1 MKKVALTTF
10 ILLSIFGVGALSLL
24 QSDKQQETTSNHS
37 QSQQDIAADVS
48 SPKDFFEYSLSRLG
62 EEDLDTIKAEVNDDT
77 LAKQTLN
84 IDAKLFQTYLSYKQA
99 LSALEPFEHNQLT
112 LEQLTKLN
120 EAILNLQLQ
129 YFSEVQI
136 AQLFDEENRLRQLA
150 LEKLTIKKQAS
161 DIESQT
167 HLLNQALSEQ
177 PDYIRE
183 SERNNALAEQLE
195 QASQLDSQDKYIA
208 RVALVGDAGAQRLQ
222 KLDEQRASFETQL
235 ATYLKQRQ
243 EILNRDFLGQD
254 EKEAEI
260 IALRKQSFD
269 AAQWRRIEALERI
282 HDSQN

>member
-24 QSDKQQETTSNHS
+24 QSDKQQEITSSHS

-112 LEQLTKLN
+112 IEQLTMLN

-254 EKEAEI
+254 EKLAEI

-269 AAQWRRIEALERI
+269 ATQWRRIEALERI

>member
-24 QSDKQQETTSNHS
+24 QSDKQQEITSSHS

-112 LEQLTKLN
+112 IEQLTMLN

-254 EKEAEI
+254 EKQAEI

-269 AAQWRRIEALERI
+269 ATQWRRIEALERI

>member
-10 ILLSIFGVGALSLL
+10 ILLSMFGVGALSLL
-24 QSDKQQETTSNHS
+24 QSDKQQEINSS
-37 QSQQDIAADVS
+37 QSPSQQDIAADVS

-167 HLLNQALSEQ
+167 LLLNQALSEQ

-183 SERNNALAEQLE
+183 SERNNTLAEQLE

-243 EILNRDFLGQD
+243 DILNRDSLGQD
-254 EKEAEI
+254 EKQAEI

>member
-10 ILLSIFGVGALSLL
+10 ILLSMFGMGALSLL

-112 LEQLTKLN
+112 LEQLTMLN

-183 SERNNALAEQLE
+183 SERNNALTEQLE

-243 EILNRDFLGQD
+243 DILNRDSLGQD
-254 EKEAEI
+254 EKQAEI

>member
-24 QSDKQQETTSNHS
+24 QSDKQQEIASNHS

-62 EEDLDTIKAEVNDDT
+62 EEDLDTIKAEVNEDT

-99 LSALEPFEHNQLT
+99 LSALEPFDHNQLT
-112 LEQLTKLN
+112 LEQLTMLN

-136 AQLFDEENRLRQLA
+136 TQLFDEENRLRQLA

-243 EILNRDFLGQD
+243 DILNRDFLGQD
-254 EKEAEI
+254 EKQAEI

-269 AAQWRRIEALERI
+269 ATQWRRIEALERI

>member
-24 QSDKQQETTSNHS
+24 QSDKQQEIASNHS

-84 IDAKLFQTYLSYKQA
+84 IDAQLFQTYLSYKQA

-112 LEQLTKLN
+112 LEQLTMLN

-129 YFSEVQI
+129 YFNEVQI

-195 QASQLDSQDKYIA
+195 RASQLDSQDKYIA

-235 ATYLKQRQ
+235 TTYLKQRQ
-243 EILNRDFLGQD
+243 DILNRDFLGQD
-254 EKEAEI
+254 EKQAEI

-269 AAQWRRIEALERI
+269 ATQWRRIEALERI

>member
-1 MKKVALTTF
+1 MKKVALITF
-10 ILLSIFGVGALSLL
+10 ILLSMFGVGALSLL

-48 SPKDFFEYSLSRLG
+48 SPRDFFEYSLSRLG

-112 LEQLTKLN
+112 LEQLTMLN

-183 SERNNALAEQLE
+183 SERNNALTEQLE
-195 QASQLDSQDKYIA
+195 RASQLDSQDKYIA

-254 EKEAEI
+254 EKQAEI

>member
-10 ILLSIFGVGALSLL
+10 ILLSIFGVGAFSLL
-24 QSDKQQETTSNHS
+24 QSDKQQEITSSHS

-77 LAKQTLN
+77 LVKQTLN

-99 LSALEPFEHNQLT
+99 LSALEPFDHNQLT
-112 LEQLTKLN
+112 IEQLTMLN

-150 LEKLTIKKQAS
+150 LEKLTIKTQAS

-243 EILNRDFLGQD
+243 DILNRDFLGQD
-254 EKEAEI
+254 EKQAEI

-269 AAQWRRIEALERI
+269 ATQWRRIEALERI

>member
-24 QSDKQQETTSNHS
+24 QSDKQQEITSSHS

-112 LEQLTKLN
+112 LEQLTILN

-195 QASQLDSQDKYIA
+195 RASQLDSQDKYIA

-254 EKEAEI
+254 EKQAEI

-269 AAQWRRIEALERI
+269 ATQWRRIEALERI

>member
-10 ILLSIFGVGALSLL
+10 ILLSIFSVGALSLL
-24 QSDKQQETTSNHS
+24 QSDKQQEIASNHS

-99 LSALEPFEHNQLT
+99 LSALEPFDHNQLT
-112 LEQLTKLN
+112 IEQLTMLN

-129 YFSEVQI
+129 YFNEVQI

-208 RVALVGDAGAQRLQ
+208 RVALLGDAGAQRLQ

-254 EKEAEI
+254 EKQAEI

-269 AAQWRRIEALERI
+269 ATQWRRIEALERI

>member
-112 LEQLTKLN
+112 LEQLTMLN

-254 EKEAEI
+254 EKQAEI

-269 AAQWRRIEALERI
+269 ATQWRRIEALERI

>member
-24 QSDKQQETTSNHS
+24 QSDKQQEITSSHS

-112 LEQLTKLN
+112 IEQLTMLN

-243 EILNRDFLGQD
+243 EILNRDFLVQD

>member
-1 MKKVALTTF
+1 
-10 ILLSIFGVGALSLL
+10 
-24 QSDKQQETTSNHS
+24 
-37 QSQQDIAADVS
+37 
-48 SPKDFFEYSLSRLG
+48 
-62 EEDLDTIKAEVNDDT
+62 
-77 LAKQTLN
+77 
-84 IDAKLFQTYLSYKQA
+84 
-99 LSALEPFEHNQLT
+99 
-112 LEQLTKLN
+112 
-120 EAILNLQLQ
+120 
-129 YFSEVQI
+129 
-136 AQLFDEENRLRQLA
+136 LFDEENRLRQLA

-243 EILNRDFLGQD
+243 DILNRDSLGQD
-254 EKEAEI
+254 EKQAEI

>member
-24 QSDKQQETTSNHS
+24 QSDKQQEIASNHS
-37 QSQQDIAADVS
+37 PSQQDIAADVS

-99 LSALEPFEHNQLT
+99 LSALEPFDHNQLT
-112 LEQLTKLN
+112 LEQLTMLN

-243 EILNRDFLGQD
+243 DILNRDFLGQD
-254 EKEAEI
+254 EKQAEI

-269 AAQWRRIEALERI
+269 ATQWRRIEALERI

>member
-24 QSDKQQETTSNHS
+24 QSDKQQEITSNHS
-37 QSQQDIAADVS
+37 PSQQDIAADVS

-99 LSALEPFEHNQLT
+99 LSALEPFEHNHLT
-112 LEQLTKLN
+112 LEQLTMLN

-129 YFSEVQI
+129 YFSEAQI
-136 AQLFDEENRLRQLA
+136 TQLFDEENRLHQLA
-150 LEKLTIKKQAS
+150 LEKLTIKTQAS
-161 DIESQT
+161 DIESQE

-183 SERNNALAEQLE
+183 SERNNALAKQLE

-222 KLDEQRASFETQL
+222 KLDEQRESFETQL

-243 EILNRDFLGQD
+243 NILNRDFLGQD
-254 EKEAEI
+254 EKQAEI

-269 AAQWRRIEALERI
+269 ATQWRRIEALERI

>member
-10 ILLSIFGVGALSLL
+10 ILLSMFGVGALSLL
-24 QSDKQQETTSNHS
+24 QSDKQQEITSSHS

-99 LSALEPFEHNQLT
+99 LSALEPFEHKHLA
-112 LEQLTKLN
+112 LEQLTMLN

-183 SERNNALAEQLE
+183 SERNNALTEQLE
-195 QASQLDSQDKYIA
+195 RASQLDSQDKYIA

-243 EILNRDFLGQD
+243 DILNRDFLGQD
-254 EKEAEI
+254 EKQAEI

>member
-10 ILLSIFGVGALSLL
+10 ILLSIFGVGALSLF
-24 QSDKQQETTSNHS
+24 QSDKQQEITSSHS

-112 LEQLTKLN
+112 IEQLTMLN

-195 QASQLDSQDKYIA
+195 RASQLDSQDKYIA

-235 ATYLKQRQ
+235 TTYLKQRQ
-243 EILNRDFLGQD
+243 DILNRDFLGQD
-254 EKEAEI
+254 EKQAEI

-269 AAQWRRIEALERI
+269 ATQWRRIEALERI

>member
-24 QSDKQQETTSNHS
+24 QSDKQQEIASNHS

-99 LSALEPFEHNQLT
+99 LSALEPFEHKHLT
-112 LEQLTKLN
+112 LEQLTMLN

-129 YFSEVQI
+129 YFNEVQI

-183 SERNNALAEQLE
+183 SECNNALAEQLE
-195 QASQLDSQDKYIA
+195 RASQLDSQDMYIA

-235 ATYLKQRQ
+235 ATYLKQRRD
-243 EILNRDFLGQD
+243 ILNRDFLGQD
-254 EKEAEI
+254 EKQAEI

>member
-10 ILLSIFGVGALSLL
+10 ILLSMFGMGALSLL

-112 LEQLTKLN
+112 LEQLTMLN

-183 SERNNALAEQLE
+183 SERNNALTEQLE

-243 EILNRDFLGQD
+243 DILNRDSLGQD
-254 EKEAEI
+254 EKQAEI

-282 HDSQN
+282 HDNQN

>member
-112 LEQLTKLN
+112 LEQLTMLN

-129 YFSEVQI
+129 YFNEVQI

-195 QASQLDSQDKYIA
+195 RASQLDSQDKYIA

-243 EILNRDFLGQD
+243 NILNRDFLGQN
-254 EKEAEI
+254 EKQAEI

-269 AAQWRRIEALERI
+269 ATQWRRIEALERI

>member
-24 QSDKQQETTSNHS
+24 QSDKQQEITSSHS

-99 LSALEPFEHNQLT
+99 LSALEPFDHNQLT
-112 LEQLTKLN
+112 IEQLTMLN

-208 RVALVGDAGAQRLQ
+208 RVALLGDAGAQRLQ

-254 EKEAEI
+254 EKQAEI

-269 AAQWRRIEALERI
+269 ATQWRRIEALERI

>member
-1 MKKVALTTF
+1 MKKVALITF
-10 ILLSIFGVGALSLL
+10 ILLSMFGVGALSLL
-24 QSDKQQETTSNHS
+24 QSDKQQEITSSHS

-48 SPKDFFEYSLSRLG
+48 SPKDFFEYSLSRLD

-112 LEQLTKLN
+112 IEQLTMLN

-183 SERNNALAEQLE
+183 SERNNALTEQLE
-195 QASQLDSQDKYIA
+195 RASQLDSQDKYIA

-254 EKEAEI
+254 EKQAEI

-269 AAQWRRIEALERI
+269 ATQWRRIEALERI

>member
-24 QSDKQQETTSNHS
+24 QSDKQQEITSSHS

-112 LEQLTKLN
+112 IEQLTMLN

-183 SERNNALAEQLE
+183 SERNNALTEQLE
-195 QASQLDSQDKYIA
+195 RASQLDSQDKYIA

-243 EILNRDFLGQD
+243 DILNRDFLGQD
-254 EKEAEI
+254 EKQAEI

>member
-10 ILLSIFGVGALSLL
+10 ILLSMFGVGALSLL
-24 QSDKQQETTSNHS
+24 QSDKQQEITSSHS

-112 LEQLTKLN
+112 IEQLTMLN

-222 KLDEQRASFETQL
+222 KLDEQRTSFETQL

>member
-24 QSDKQQETTSNHS
+24 QSDKQQEITSSHS

-112 LEQLTKLN
+112 IEQLTMLN

>member
-24 QSDKQQETTSNHS
+24 QSDKQQEIASNHS

-84 IDAKLFQTYLSYKQA
+84 IDAQLFQTYLSYKQA

-112 LEQLTKLN
+112 LEQLTMLN

-243 EILNRDFLGQD
+243 NILNRDFLGQD
-254 EKEAEI
+254 EKQAEI

-269 AAQWRRIEALERI
+269 ATQWRRIEALERI

>member
-24 QSDKQQETTSNHS
+24 QSDKQQEITSSHS

-112 LEQLTKLN
+112 IEQLTMLN

-254 EKEAEI
+254 EKQAEI

-269 AAQWRRIEALERI
+269 ATQWRRIKALERI
-282 HDSQN
+282 HDNQN

>member
-24 QSDKQQETTSNHS
+24 QSDKQQEITSSHS

-99 LSALEPFEHNQLT
+99 LSALEPFDHNQLT
-112 LEQLTKLN
+112 IEQLTMLN

-254 EKEAEI
+254 EKQAEI

>member
-24 QSDKQQETTSNHS
+24 QSDKQQEITSSHS

-112 LEQLTKLN
+112 IEQLTMLN

-208 RVALVGDAGAQRLQ
+208 RVAMVGDAGAQRLQ

-254 EKEAEI
+254 EKQAEI

-269 AAQWRRIEALERI
+269 ATQWRRIEALERI

>member
-24 QSDKQQETTSNHS
+24 QSDKQQEITSSHS

-112 LEQLTKLN
+112 IEQLTMLN

-254 EKEAEI
+254 EKQAEI

>member
-10 ILLSIFGVGALSLL
+10 ILLSMFGVGALSLL
-24 QSDKQQETTSNHS
+24 QSDKQQEIASNHS

-84 IDAKLFQTYLSYKQA
+84 IDAQLFQTYLSYKQA
-99 LSALEPFEHNQLT
+99 LSALEPFEHNHLT
-112 LEQLTKLN
+112 LEQLTTLN

-208 RVALVGDAGAQRLQ
+208 RAALVGDAGAQRLQ

-243 EILNRDFLGQD
+243 DILNRDFLGQD
-254 EKEAEI
+254 EKQAEI

-269 AAQWRRIEALERI
+269 ATQWRRIEALERI

>member
-10 ILLSIFGVGALSLL
+10 ILLSIFGMGALSLL
-24 QSDKQQETTSNHS
+24 QSDKQQEITSSHS

-136 AQLFDEENRLRQLA
+136 TQLFDEENRLRQLA
-150 LEKLTIKKQAS
+150 LEKLTIKTQAS

-243 EILNRDFLGQD
+243 DILNRDFLGQG
-254 EKEAEI
+254 EKQAEI

-269 AAQWRRIEALERI
+269 ATQWRRIEALERI

>member
-10 ILLSIFGVGALSLL
+10 ILLSIFGMGALSLL
-24 QSDKQQETTSNHS
+24 QSDKQQEITSSHS

-62 EEDLDTIKAEVNDDT
+62 EEELDTIKAEVNDDT

-112 LEQLTKLN
+112 IEQLTMLN

-129 YFSEVQI
+129 YFNEVQI
-136 AQLFDEENRLRQLA
+136 AQLFDEENRLRKLA

-195 QASQLDSQDKYIA
+195 RASQLDSQDKYIA

-235 ATYLKQRQ
+235 ATYLKQRRD
-243 EILNRDFLGQD
+243 ILNRDFLGQD
-254 EKEAEI
+254 EKQAEI

>member
-24 QSDKQQETTSNHS
+24 QSDKQQEITSSHS

-112 LEQLTKLN
+112 IEQLTMLN

-243 EILNRDFLGQD
+243 DILNRDFLGQD
-254 EKEAEI
+254 EKQAEI

-269 AAQWRRIEALERI
+269 ATQWRRIEALERI

>member
-10 ILLSIFGVGALSLL
+10 ILLSMFGVGALSLL

-37 QSQQDIAADVS
+37 QSQQDIASDVS

-112 LEQLTKLN
+112 IEQLTMLN

-129 YFSEVQI
+129 YFNEVQI

-195 QASQLDSQDKYIA
+195 RASQLDSQDKYIA

-235 ATYLKQRQ
+235 TTYLKQRQ
-243 EILNRDFLGQD
+243 DILNRDFLGQD
-254 EKEAEI
+254 EKQAEI

-269 AAQWRRIEALERI
+269 ATQWRRIEALERI

>member
-112 LEQLTKLN
+112 LEQLTMLN

-136 AQLFDEENRLRQLA
+136 AQLFDEENQLRQLA
-150 LEKLTIKKQAS
+150 LKKLTIKKQAS

-243 EILNRDFLGQD
+243 DILNRDSLGQD
-254 EKEAEI
+254 EKQAEI

-269 AAQWRRIEALERI
+269 ATQWRRIEALERI

>member
-24 QSDKQQETTSNHS
+24 QSNKQQEITSSHS

-112 LEQLTKLN
+112 IEQLTMLN

-243 EILNRDFLGQD
+243 DILNRDFLGQD
-254 EKEAEI
+254 EKQAEI

-269 AAQWRRIEALERI
+269 ATQWRRIEALERI